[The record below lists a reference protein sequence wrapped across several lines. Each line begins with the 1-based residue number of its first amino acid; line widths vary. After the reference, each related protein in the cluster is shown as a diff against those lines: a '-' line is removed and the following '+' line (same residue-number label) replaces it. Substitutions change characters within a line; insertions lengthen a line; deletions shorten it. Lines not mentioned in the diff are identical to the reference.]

1 MEILDV
7 KYGGNFVFNKEKT
20 NYHPKATQ
28 DQDGFKTATVE
39 MKFKIK
45 NITAT
50 GWRGKANIHIYIIDA
65 DTGEEFKMT
74 QKNIPALLFLINNK
88 IDTAEFLINSNGVS
102 IISQNITKETD
113 KELI

>member
-45 NITAT
+45 DIKASA
-50 GWRGKANIHIYIIDA
+50 WRSKANIHIHITDV
-65 DTGEEFKMT
+65 DTGEDFTMT
-74 QKNIPALLFLINNK
+74 QKNIPALLFLVNNK
-88 IDTAEFLINSNGVS
+88 IVSPVTWLFCAHTTGSLKSRKTESLSFL
-102 IISQNITKETD
+102 
-113 KELI
+113 

>member
-39 MKFKIK
+39 MRFKIK
-45 NITAT
+45 DIKASA
-50 GWRGKANIHIYIIDA
+50 WRSKANINIHVTDV
-65 DTGEEFKMT
+65 DTGEDFIMT

-88 IDTAEFLINSNGVS
+88 IDTATFIINSNGL
-102 IISQNITKETD
+102 NIDGPKIWME
-113 KELI
+113 

>member
-39 MKFKIK
+39 MRFKIK
-45 NITAT
+45 DSKVSA
-50 GWRGKANIHIYIIDA
+50 WRSKANIHIHVTDV
-65 DTGEEFKMT
+65 DTGEDFTMT
-74 QKNIPALLFLINNK
+74 QKNIPALLFLVNNK
-88 IDTAEFLINSNGVS
+88 IDTATFIINSNGL
-102 IISQNITKETD
+102 NIDSSKIGWKNKEN
-113 KELI
+113 I

>member
-1 MEILDV
+1 MEILYA

-39 MKFKIK
+39 MRFKIK
-45 NITAT
+45 DIKASAW
-50 GWRGKANIHIYIIDA
+50 GSKANIHIYIIDA

-88 IDTAEFLINSNGVS
+88 IDTATFIINSNGL
-102 IISQNITKETD
+102 NIDCPKIWID
-113 KELI
+113 

>member
-39 MKFKIK
+39 MRFKIK
-45 NITAT
+45 DIKASA
-50 GWRGKANIHIYIIDA
+50 WRSKANIHIHVTDV
-65 DTGEEFKMT
+65 DTGEDFTMT
-74 QKNIPALLFLINNK
+74 QKNIPALLFLVNNK
-88 IDTAEFLINSNGVS
+88 IDTATFIINSNGL
-102 IISQNITKETD
+102 NIDGPKIWME
-113 KELI
+113 

>member
-7 KYGGNFVFNKEKT
+7 KYGGNFVFNEEKT
-20 NYHPKATQ
+20 NFQVKPTS
-28 DQDGFKTATVE
+28 DQEGFKSAIVS
-39 MKFKIK
+39 MRFKIK

-74 QKNIPALLFLINNK
+74 QKNMPALLFLINNK
-88 IDTAEFLINSNGVS
+88 IDTATFIINSNGL
-102 IISQNITKETD
+102 NIDGPKIWME
-113 KELI
+113 

>member
-20 NYHPKATQ
+20 NYHPKVTQ

-88 IDTAEFLINSNGVS
+88 IDTAAFIINSNGL
-102 IISQNITKETD
+102 NIDGPKIWME
-113 KELI
+113 

>member
-45 NITAT
+45 NITTT

-88 IDTAEFLINSNGVS
+88 IDTATFIINSNGL
-102 IISQNITKETD
+102 NIDGPKIWME
-113 KELI
+113 

>member
-39 MKFKIK
+39 MRFKIK
-45 NITAT
+45 DIKASA
-50 GWRGKANIHIYIIDA
+50 WRSKANIHIHVTDV
-65 DTGEEFKMT
+65 DTGEDFTMT

-88 IDTAEFLINSNGVS
+88 IDTATFIINSNGL
-102 IISQNITKETD
+102 NIDGPKIWME
-113 KELI
+113 